1 MGFSQ
6 LDWSEDMATADDIM
20 TTNKPK
26 SALIAYCV
34 LADRLKTPGMGIV
47 QAMTPFLAEA
57 CSQLAGELFD
67 ASKFSAAVSER
78 FGIRIPRLAAL
89 GLTDQLAREG
99 ILTVRHGTGASTVYQ
114 YAPASIIQSVAAPP
128 PVTEAEVEAVLQ
140 RFINSCQLD
149 TRTQRW
155 EVTKLQSS
163 FFERLLNLD
172 SMRLLSRREVSI
184 AAKRTP
190 ETLLKKTV
198 SSVSALDADELHL
211 DFLVSQFLLDLRHT
225 DDAAFESVSNIAF
238 ASMAAEA
245 IAVFQ
250 DPPSVASTLEE
261 LTVYLD
267 SPLLLDMMGVNIE
280 YAEYG
285 QELLEA
291 IKTSGAKPAVFD
303 HCIAEAESAIHAQ
316 LSYLRSGVNQVSSQ
330 WGTSAK
336 PDLLAALVGKLGER
350 AEARLG
356 VSIHRDPE
364 VNLHRRAQTT
374 VGDIEAQ
381 MTSRMQAWGNHEAKE
396 YDRKSVWAMLA
407 MRDTTNPCPR
417 LCDTKTLLL
426 TRNTPLVKIANG
438 AWRTWLRGSTS
449 HSTNAVERWAP
460 VAVSDKQ
467 FAGYLWTRSGGVDSS
482 MSKARLLAH
491 CSAAVRP
498 RADIKARAYNM
509 VLELNGRQEADDL
522 MALFEDREGAGALM
536 RATRGDPEDVTLER
550 MPFILEQVKLAA
562 GKFAA
567 DEERL
572 QSEQHLA
579 TLSAEHADQFER
591 LRLDS
596 EIERKQRNNE
606 SQVTQTALIQEQQEK
621 LALACQNKSLRAA
634 LAQSAAAEDARRA
647 QILRDGHNVGVS
659 RYRTLRWLA
668 ALAFGF
674 LSGGVALTSSSRPEL
689 AAGLTVVL
697 SVAGFWFVP
706 DVLHGPLQRFAGKR
720 MAAFVSN
727 KDPGARLPA
736 QLPDFR
742 NQVE

>member
-1 MGFSQ
+1 MGFSL
-6 LDWSEDMATADDIM
+6 LDSFEDMTIGEDIL

-26 SALIAYCV
+26 RALIAYCV

-47 QAMTPFLAEA
+47 QAMTPFFAEA

-78 FGIRIPRLAAL
+78 FGIKIPRLAAL
-89 GLTDQLAREG
+89 GLTGQLAREG
-99 ILTVRHGTGASTVYQ
+99 ILTVRHGTGDSTIHQ

-140 RFINSCQLD
+140 RFIDFCQTD
-149 TRTQRW
+149 TRTAQW
-155 EVTKLQSS
+155 EDTTLQSS
-163 FFERLLNLD
+163 FLERLLNLD

-190 ETLLKKTV
+190 ETLIKKSV
-198 SSVSALDADELHL
+198 SSASALDADELHL
-211 DFLVSQFLLDLRHT
+211 DFLVSQFLLDLRDT

-238 ASMAAEA
+238 ANMAAEA

-250 DPPSVASTLEE
+250 DPPNAADTLQG

-267 SPLLLDMMGVNIE
+267 SPLLLDMLGVNAE

-285 QELLEA
+285 RELLEA
-291 IKTSGAKPAVFD
+291 IKTSGATPAVFD
-303 HCIAEAESAIHAQ
+303 HCLAEAESAIHAR
-316 LSYLRSGVNQVSSQ
+316 LHYLRSGVNQVSSQ

-336 PDLLAALVGKLGER
+336 PDLLAALVGRVGER

-356 VSIHRDPE
+356 VSVHRDPE

-381 MTSRMQAWGNHEAKE
+381 MTSRMQAWGNHDAKE

-407 MRDTTNPCPR
+407 MRDTTSPCPR

-426 TRNTPLVKIANG
+426 TRNTPLVKIANS
-438 AWRTWLRGSTS
+438 AWRTWLSGSTS
-449 HSTNAVERWAP
+449 HSANAVERWAP

-467 FAGYLWTRSGGVDSS
+467 FAGYLWTRSVGVDSS

-550 MPFILEQVKLAA
+550 LPFILERVKLAA

-572 QSEQHLA
+572 QSERHLA
-579 TLSAEHADQFER
+579 KLSAEHAEQVER

-596 EIERKQRNNE
+596 EAERTRRDAE
-606 SQVTQTALIQEQQEK
+606 SYVTQTALIQEQQDK
-621 LALACQNKSLRAA
+621 LALASQNESLRAV
-634 LAQSAAAEDARRA
+634 LAQSAAAADERRT
-647 QILRDGHNVGVS
+647 QILRDGHDAGAS

-668 ALAFGF
+668 AFAFGT
-674 LSGGVALTSSSRPEL
+674 LSGGVAFTSSFKPEL
-689 AAGLTVVL
+689 AVVLTVVL

-706 DVLHGPLQRFAGKR
+706 DVLHRPLQRLAGKR
-720 MAAFVSN
+720 MAEFVLN